1 MIRFP
6 DRETRIR
13 SRREKTIERA
23 FLAALH
29 KYETPPVSVDLREGV
44 MTHLTPPHDVT
55 FTGSPA
61 GMCADRGA
69 AKQ

>member
-1 MIRFP
+1 MIPLP

-29 KYETPPVSVDLREGV
+29 KYETPPLSVELREGV
-44 MTHLTPPHDVT
+44 MTHITPLHDVT

-61 GMCADRGA
+61 GMCADRGVG
-69 AKQ
+69 K